1 MGDDMTNQ
9 EAIKIV
15 EDMIESM
22 NGIDVLYAHEQ
33 DALNQ
38 LIKTAKECD
47 AIKKDYVENV
57 IRTAWGG

>member
-1 MGDDMTNQ
+1 MGDNMTNQ

-22 NGIDVLYAHEQ
+22 NYINVLYAYEQ

-38 LIKTAKECD
+38 LIKTAKKYDELT
-47 AIKKDYVENV
+47 K
-57 IRTAWGG
+57 G

>member
-1 MGDDMTNQ
+1 MTNQ

-22 NGIDVLYAHEQ
+22 NSIDVLYAHEQ

-38 LIKTAKECD
+38 LIKTAKEYD
-47 AIKKDYVENV
+47 KLSLEK
-57 IRTAWGG
+57 